1 MSRFTLYI
9 NFKEKIVER
18 PLPAENNRNIVFDLS
33 DVVDDCKITFEVFDN
48 VWSVLSDSF
57 NKMTFNDESFISH
70 RLNDGDIIKVQ
81 TLGNHNFVIMV
92 YEITDNI
99 TEFTK
104 YSIENKTYVR
114 IGKNTNCD
122 ISVDSVFIS
131 AEHAAMTYD
140 NGKWIYKDSSLNGSY
155 INGSRIN
162 GQLELNMFDTI
173 YTVGFKIVFLGD
185 SIALNRKD
193 VAVCNLNNVIE
204 SQNKAIHKTEE
215 QLFLRSPRVVEP
227 LFDDIIE
234 IEGPPSPQ
242 QQKNQPLLFVV
253 GPSVTMPLPIL
264 LSTLINSQL
273 NNSSMSYLGII
284 ASVGASAIVG
294 AGWAVAH
301 YVYNKNTHKKDED
314 FRISA
319 YKEYILKNEQL
330 IRDKQNYDSSVLVN
344 QYLSSE
350 DIIAKLLK
358 GSNFIWNRNINH
370 EDFLT
375 VRIGTGN
382 VDFSNHINIP
392 KQRFS
397 LYKDK
402 MAELP
407 YMIYEKYKYISDAVV
422 TLSLKNI
429 GIAGILG
436 DSALVNKTVANIIV
450 QTAALHCYTDVK
462 IAAFFDS
469 EEYSEFNWIRWLPHT
484 NSEDAKLRMVACE
497 QSSYQN
503 ILYHIDEIL
512 RRRAEKIKG
521 NGNEE
526 AFYPHYIVLCT
537 DRDIFDDDGIEKYMP
552 MAEILGFTF
561 ILAYKRLDRLP
572 NECENII
579 QCDNDFTGMYSLSQK
594 RGEADRV
601 NMDHIKTYDIERF
614 ARGISKFKVREYAT
628 GEIPTAIDYFDM
640 IGIGKLEHWNLV
652 KKYKENR
659 VYEGIRSFVG
669 IGSGGKPMYIDI
681 HEKKYGPHGLVAGT
695 TGSGKSE
702 TLQTFIIS
710 LALNYH
716 PGEISFILI
725 DYKGGGMAYAFEGMP
740 HVAGMI
746 TNLGSDVESGGGI
759 DGNITRRALV
769 SIRSEIKYRQSVFNK
784 YKVNHIDSY
793 IKLYRDG
800 TADEPLPHLIIISDE
815 FAELK
820 KEQPDF
826 IKELVSTARVGRSLG
841 IHLILA
847 TQKPGG
853 VVDDEIWSNARF
865 KLCLRVQDKQDSM
878 GMLKRPDA
886 AYLTQTGRAY
896 LQIGNDEIFEQFQT
910 GYSGADYV
918 PREEANSVSESDL
931 FMMNIDGTAA
941 VSSERKNKKAKSDV
955 KQLKAA
961 VDYIIK
967 VCGENKIKNTRALWL
982 PELSE
987 KIYLDEVICRY
998 NILIQGITAVI
1009 GVIDDPERQRQY
1021 PAVIDLSSCSNIL
1034 ICGTAGIGKTTM
1046 LQTML
1051 VSLMNSYS
1059 CEQIVYYI
1067 LDFSSRTLKLFSNSK
1082 HCGLAAF
1089 SDDKEAVT
1097 RLFKFVNAEISRR
1110 KNLFNKSNVGS
1121 YTEYIRNN
1129 NLPLMLVIIDNYYSF
1144 NELYQELAEDF
1155 SKLTRDCAKYG
1166 IQVIITCNNLND
1178 VRYKLR
1184 QNFSNI
1190 LTLVMLEKSDYRE
1203 AWGVSAEFM
1212 PKNTKGRGLILS
1224 DGRLLEY
1231 QTALPC
1237 RGESESDRYAVI
1249 SEFINKINDR
1259 DSSLSSAEKVKI
1271 IPVDQSYKEF
1281 FDENFNTD
1289 FIPIG
1294 YNTDDISVYGLKYTE
1309 TFCYAVS
1316 GAEVKSISL
1325 VLNNI
1330 IYAAKKLGHTICCVK
1345 LKSDIK
1351 INTENANDICRDKN
1365 SVIDMLVALREEFTA
1380 RSIDKKRFLSENPD
1394 GDFAEYLCEKHEK
1407 IFVVIDSMNEF
1418 LNMIYDSTNTEDMHT
1433 VTETYFKNGQGMG
1446 IYFIAGFETEI
1457 YGQNYFQTACR
1468 NFTEYKQGIHLGGR
1482 YDKQKLVTVSM
1493 PMSQMSKPADFFTG
1507 VTNCDGGELK
1517 IFIPGGQ
1524 SKE

>member
-1 MSRFTLYI
+1 MARFTLYI
-9 NFKEKIVER
+9 NFKEKITER
-18 PLPAENNRNIVFDLS
+18 PLPAENNRSIILDLS
-33 DVVDDCKITFEVFDN
+33 DIVSDCKIAFEVFDN
-48 VWSVLSDSF
+48 AWSVFSDSF
-57 NKMTFNDESFISH
+57 NKMTFNGESFASH
-70 RLNDGDIIKVQ
+70 QLADGDIIKVH
-81 TLGNHNFVIMV
+81 TSANYSFVIMV
-92 YEITDNI
+92 YEVTSNI
-99 TEFTK
+99 TEFTA
-104 YSIENKTYVR
+104 YNISEKTNIK
-114 IGKNTNCD
+114 IGKNNDCD
-122 ISVDSVFIS
+122 ISVDSNFIS
-131 AEHAAMTYD
+131 AEHAVLIYD

-155 INGSRIN
+155 INGLRIDN
-162 GQLELNMFDTI
+162 PLELHMFDII
-173 YTVGFKIVFLGD
+173 YTVGFKMVFLGD
-185 SIALNRKD
+185 HIAINRKD
-193 VAVCNLNNVIE
+193 IASCNLDNRVKLISE
-204 SQNKAIHKTEE
+204 PEHQSEE
-215 QLFLRSPRVVEP
+215 RIFSRSPRTVEP

-234 IEGPPSPQ
+234 IEAPPAPQ

-264 LSTLINSQL
+264 LSTFINTQL
-273 NNSSMSYLGII
+273 SSSSRSYLGII
-284 ASVGASAIVG
+284 ASVGVSAVIG
-294 AGWAVAH
+294 AGWAIAH
-301 YVYNKNTHKKDED
+301 YVYNKKTLKNSEA

-330 IRDKQNYDSSVLVN
+330 IREKQNYDSSVLIN
-344 QYLSSE
+344 QYLSSG
-350 DIIAKLLK
+350 DIIAKL
-358 GSNFIWNRNINH
+358 SRENSFIWNRNVKH

-375 VRIGTGN
+375 IRIGAGN
-382 VDFSNHINIP
+382 VDFGGHISVP

-407 YMIYEKYKYISDAVV
+407 HMIFDKYKYISNAVV
-422 TLSLKNI
+422 TVNLKSI
-429 GIAGILG
+429 GIAGLLG
-436 DSALVNKTVANIIV
+436 DSALVNKTAANIIV
-450 QTAALHCYTDVK
+450 QTAALHCYTDVR
-462 IAAFFDS
+462 IAAFFN
-469 EEYSEFNWIRWLPHT
+469 ENEYSEFAWTRWLPHT
-484 NSEDAKLRMVACE
+484 NSEDMKFRMIGCD

-512 RRRAEKIKG
+512 RRRAEKLSEENDK
-521 NGNEE
+521 E
-526 AFYPHYIVLCT
+526 AFFPHYVILCT
-537 DRDIFDDDGIEKYMP
+537 DRDIFDGDGIEKYIP
-552 MAEILGFTF
+552 MSEKLGFTF
-561 ILAYKRLDRLP
+561 ILAYKKLDRLP

-579 QCDNDFTGMYSLSQK
+579 QCDNDFTGIYTLSQK

-601 NMDHIKTYDIERF
+601 NMDWVKTSDAESF
-614 ARGISKFKVREYAT
+614 AKEIGRLRVREYAT
-628 GEIPTAIDYFDM
+628 GEIPAAIEYFDM
-640 IGIGKLEHWNLV
+640 LGIGRLEQWNLI

-669 IGSGGKPMYIDI
+669 IGSGGKPVYIDI

-716 PGEISFILI
+716 PDEVSFILI

-740 HVAGMI
+740 HIAGMI
-746 TNLGSDVESGGGI
+746 TNLGDDGDSSEI

-769 SIRSEIKYRQSVFNK
+769 SIRSEIKYRQSIFNK
-784 YKVNHIDSY
+784 YKVNHIDAY

-800 TADEPLPHLIIISDE
+800 TANEPLPHLIIISDE

-820 KEQPDF
+820 KEQPEF

-910 GYSGADYV
+910 GYSGADYN
-918 PREEANSVSESDL
+918 PREEANAVSESDL

-941 VSSERKNKKAKSDV
+941 VSGERKKKKARSDV

-967 VCGENKIKNTRALWL
+967 VCGENGIKSTRALWL
-982 PELSE
+982 PELPQ
-987 KIYLDEVICRY
+987 KIYLDEIIIG
-998 NILIQGITAVI
+998 NNTSAHEIIAVI
-1009 GVIDDPERQRQY
+1009 GAIDDPEHQRQY
-1021 PAVIDLSSCSNIL
+1021 PAVIDLASCSNIL

-1046 LQTML
+1046 LQTVL
-1051 VSLMNSYS
+1051 VSVMSRYS
-1059 CEQIVYYI
+1059 CEQVIYYI
-1067 LDFSSRTLKLFSNSK
+1067 LDFSSRTLKMFSGSK
-1082 HCGLAAF
+1082 HCGLVAF
-1089 SDDKEAVT
+1089 SDDKEAVA
-1097 RLFKFVNAEISRR
+1097 RLLGYVISEINKR
-1110 KNLFNKSNVGS
+1110 KDIFNKCNVGS
-1121 YTEYIRNN
+1121 YAEYIRHNS
-1129 NLPLMLVIIDNYYSF
+1129 LPLMLVVIDNYYSF
-1144 NELYQELAEDF
+1144 NELYQELSEDF
-1155 SKLTRDCAKYG
+1155 AKITRDCAKYG

-1190 LTLVMLEKSDYRE
+1190 ITLVTLEKSDYRE
-1203 AWGVSAEFM
+1203 AWGISAEFM

-1249 SEFINKINDR
+1249 SELINEINSR
-1259 DSSLSSAEKVKI
+1259 DNALAAAGKVKI
-1271 IPVDQSYKEF
+1271 IPVNQSYEEF
-1281 FDENFNTD
+1281 FNESYNTD

-1294 YNTDDISVYGLKYTE
+1294 YNTDDISLYGLKYTE

-1330 IYAAKKLGHTICCVK
+1330 IYAAKKSGYTICCVK
-1345 LKSDIK
+1345 LKNDIK
-1351 INTENANDICRDKN
+1351 INTENINDICKDTS
-1365 SVIDMLVALREEFTA
+1365 SVIDMLAALREEFTA
-1380 RSIDKKRFLSENPD
+1380 RAIDKKQFLSENPD

-1433 VTETYFKNGQGMG
+1433 ITETYFKNGQGMG
-1446 IYFIAGFETEI
+1446 IYFIAGFEAAV

-1468 NFTEYKQGIHLGGR
+1468 IFTENKQGIHLGGR
-1482 YDKQKLVTVSM
+1482 YDKQKLVEVSM
-1493 PMSQMSKPADFFTG
+1493 PMSQISKPADFFTG
-1507 VTNCDGGELK
+1507 ITNYGGDELK
-1517 IFIPGGQ
+1517 IFIPGGNI
-1524 SKE
+1524 KE